1 MSQPSLS
8 RAQRPVW
15 SDRWQQWR
23 AGLFS
28 SPVNTVITLVVL
40 AVAAW
45 IAVPLIRWA
54 LIDATWTGTAQDCQ
68 ARSGACWA
76 FIHAN
81 IKLILFGTY
90 PGDMLWRPIVTLVL
104 LFGLV
109 IASTLP
115 AFWGIPLVVA
125 WIAIPTLACL
135 LLSGFLSG
143 TDVSTNQW
151 GGLPLTMLIATIA
164 FAAAFPVAIL
174 MALGRRSKMGG
185 IRLICVAAIE
195 VLRGIPMLVVLYVS
209 ILIVPMMLPR
219 FNVNLFFSVEVAL
232 TLFVSSYLAEIV
244 RAGIQSLPA
253 GQNEAARALG
263 LSYRHAFQLVILP
276 QALRSVIPA
285 IVNLAIGL
293 IQNTPLVVAI
303 GMMDFLSAGRAAA
316 QNEQIWPNCFN
327 EAYFF
332 AGIVYFGLCFG
343 ASRYSLWLEGR
354 LRASTGYQTRIR
366 GGLTP

>member
-1 MSQPSLS
+1 MSLPTASPLGS
-8 RAQRPVW
+8 PAPAE
-15 SDRWQQWR
+15 RWRRWR

-28 SPVNTVITLVVL
+28 SPLNGVVTILVV
-40 AVAAW
+40 AVALLV
-45 IAVPLIRWA
+45 AVPLVRWA

-90 PGDMLWRPIVTLVL
+90 PTELLWRPIATLLL
-104 LFGLV
+104 LFGLLA
-109 IASTLP
+109 ASTLP
-115 AFWGIPLVVA
+115 RFWGLPLALAWVA
-125 WIAIPTLACL
+125 VPTLCCL
-135 LLSGFLSG
+135 LLAGAFSG
-143 TDVSTNQW
+143 VEISTNQW

-174 MALGRRSKMGG
+174 LALGRRSRMGG
-185 IRLICVAAIE
+185 IRLICVGAIE

-209 ILIVPMMLPR
+209 ILIVPMMLPG

-253 GQNEAARALG
+253 GQSEAARALG
-263 LSYRHAFQLVILP
+263 LSFGQAFRLVILP

-285 IVNLAIGL
+285 IVNLGIGL
-293 IQNTPLVVAI
+293 LQNTPLVVAI

-316 QNEQIWPNCFN
+316 QNEQTWPNCFN

-332 AGIVYFGLCFG
+332 AGLVYFGLCFG
-343 ASRYSLWLEGR
+343 ASRYSLWLEKR
-354 LRASTGYQTRIR
+354 LKASTGYQARIR
-366 GGLTP
+366 GGQMP